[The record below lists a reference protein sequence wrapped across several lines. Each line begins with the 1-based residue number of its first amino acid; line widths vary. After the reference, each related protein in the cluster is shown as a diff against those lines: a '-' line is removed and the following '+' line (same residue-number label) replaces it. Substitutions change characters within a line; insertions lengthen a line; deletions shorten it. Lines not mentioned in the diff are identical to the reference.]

1 MKKNKKAL
9 KKLGTVTLSFTL
21 LFSGVPSSQL
31 AQAATTASIPNHVT
45 IGKGETFQLTTKE
58 SSSKLSFRS
67 YNKKIV
73 SVTKSGK
80 IKGKKVGS
88 TTVIA
93 KINKKTKK
101 CKITVKAAP
110 KKISF
115 TKKEITLLPNTT
127 KKLSVNFSSG
137 YSNKITYKSENT
149 TVASVS
155 ANGSVTAKKA
165 GETTITAKTFNGKTA
180 TIRCIVANNN
190 TPAPTNT
197 AVSTAIPSTTDSV
210 LPTNDVATSTP
221 TISATTAS
229 SLEPT
234 HVEATTTPTGSE
246 NPEKTNTPSTPTFS
260 PDASKIPSTQ
270 DPTTTPTLAPTD
282 TVTTAPTDTVTTAPT
297 DTVTTAPSATVSVSV
312 APTVTPT
319 AAAEPTVT
327 SSAIISKIE
336 NGTIYI
342 DDNKVDL
349 QLTSKV
355 TYYKDC
361 YNGSRY
367 QITKNE
373 LLPGD
378 TIEITSSGLVT
389 DTYPVS
395 TLVGCE
401 QIVVTKSVA
410 NAMIEDKISNIVNKH
425 TIEITNHPNTKF
437 YIDANTTVYKNNQV
451 ISFNELKADDVIR
464 VCAYNPN
471 IKSFA
476 KIPSMNSYTG
486 FARTIVVLGDSV
498 ADLNKAEALV
508 YSVDKTSSLDEEV
521 LHTDQGD
528 FYVSDE
534 TLLEITNTDGSITY
548 KSAIGQTADMKN
560 ITIYYETLYPKEH
573 NEEPM
578 KRAIRIC
585 YTK

>member
-1 MKKNKKAL
+1 MMKRRMNMKKNKKAL

-149 TVASVS
+149 AVASVS

-221 TISATTAS
+221 TISATPAS

-234 HVEATTTPTGSE
+234 HVEATTTPTSSE

-282 TVTTAPTDTVTTAPT
+282 TVTTV
-297 DTVTTAPSATVSVSV
+297 PSATVSASV

-498 ADLNKAEALV
+498 ADLSKTEALV

>member
-1 MKKNKKAL
+1 MMKRRMNMKKNKKAL

-221 TISATTAS
+221 TISATPAS

-270 DPTTTPTLAPTD
+270 DPTTTPTL
-282 TVTTAPTDTVTTAPT
+282 APTDTVTTAPT

-410 NAMIEDKISNIVNKH
+410 NAMIEDKISNIVN
-425 TIEITNHPNTKF
+425 IAGYN
-437 YIDANTTVYKNNQV
+437 
-451 ISFNELKADDVIR
+451 NELWA
-464 VCAYNPN
+464 
-471 IKSFA
+471 S
-476 KIPSMNSYTG
+476 
-486 FARTIVVLGDSV
+486 
-498 ADLNKAEALV
+498 
-508 YSVDKTSSLDEEV
+508 
-521 LHTDQGD
+521 Q
-528 FYVSDE
+528 
-534 TLLEITNTDGSITY
+534 
-548 KSAIGQTADMKN
+548 
-560 ITIYYETLYPKEH
+560 
-573 NEEPM
+573 
-578 KRAIRIC
+578 
-585 YTK
+585 

>member
-45 IGKGETFQLTTKE
+45 IGKGETFQLTTKG
-58 SSSKLSFRS
+58 SSSKLAFRS

-80 IKGKKVGS
+80 IKGNKVGS

-149 TVASVS
+149 AVASVS

-190 TPAPTNT
+190 TPTPTNT

-221 TISATTAS
+221 TISATPAS

-234 HVEATTTPTGSE
+234 HVEETTTPTSSE
-246 NPEKTNTPSTPTFS
+246 NPEKTNTPLTPTFS
-260 PDASKIPSTQ
+260 PEASKIPSTQ
-270 DPTTTPTLAPTD
+270 DPTTTPTLAPN
-282 TVTTAPTDTVTTAPT
+282 
-297 DTVTTAPSATVSVSV
+297 DTVTTAPSATVSASV

-437 YIDANTTVYKNNQV
+437 YIDSNTTVYKNNQV

-464 VCAYNPN
+464 VCAYNPS

-476 KIPSMNSYTG
+476 EIPSMNSYTG
-486 FARTIVVLGDSV
+486 FARTIVVLGDAV

-508 YSVDKTSSLDEEV
+508 YSIDRNSSLDEEV

-560 ITIYYETLYPKEH
+560 LTIYYETLYPKEH
-573 NEEPM
+573 NEKPI